1 METTV
6 IPEQHEIQVQ
16 VQLSKMEG
24 GSMEDFTGIVE
35 PELKFSQ
42 RYSLL
47 VARSISTRKGGCTIV
62 RLLNPTTTLITV
74 HQLEKVGSF
83 HPVEIAAVHT
93 LDVPGQKHLIS
104 KSTPAEVDAA
114 IAKMMSGIED
124 LTEAEIEQLT
134 ALLASYV
141 DIISTSDADIGRTD
155 KLQHVINTDGPP
167 VKQAPRRLPFNR
179 HQEVREMVDKMLQHE
194 IIEPAHGPWSSPIV
208 LVKKKDGSTRFC
220 VDFRR
225 LNSITRK
232 DAHPL
237 PRIDDTLDAL
247 SGASWFSILDLA
259 SGYWQ
264 VELAES
270 DREKT
275 AFSTPY
281 GLFQFR
287 VMPFGL
293 CNAPSTFQ
301 RLMELVLT
309 GVQWSSC
316 LVYIDDIIIFS
327 STVQGHFQRL
337 VEVFE
342 RLRSAGLEVKPSKC
356 HLFRRSVDYLGHI
369 VSKQGI
375 QTDPGKTENV
385 TNWHAPNNVKELR
398 QFLGLA
404 SYYRRF
410 VKNFALIAAPLHRLT
425 EKAKAWSW
433 TPEYEQAFN
442 ALKERLTTAPILA
455 FPQFDL
461 EFTVDCDTSSEGL
474 GAVLSQAHN
483 GKEYVI
489 SYASRTLSKAERRYC
504 ATRKEMLA
512 LVWAVRQFRPYLYG
526 KKFTVRTDHNT
537 LK

>member
-1 METTV
+1 MGRGL
-6 IPEQHEIQVQ
+6 H
-16 VQLSKMEG
+16 QLSL
-24 GSMEDFTGIVE
+24 S
-35 PELKFSQ
+35 
-42 RYSLL
+42 
-47 VARSISTRKGGCTIV
+47 
-62 RLLNPTTTLITV
+62 
-74 HQLEKVGSF
+74 
-83 HPVEIAAVHT
+83 
-93 LDVPGQKHLIS
+93 
-104 KSTPAEVDAA
+104 
-114 IAKMMSGIED
+114 
-124 LTEAEIEQLT
+124 
-134 ALLASYV
+134 
-141 DIISTSDADIGRTD
+141 
-155 KLQHVINTDGPP
+155 
-167 VKQAPRRLPFNR
+167 
-179 HQEVREMVDKMLQHE
+179 
-194 IIEPAHGPWSSPIV
+194 
-208 LVKKKDGSTRFC
+208 KKKDGSTRFC

-225 LNSITRK
+225 LNSITRE

-247 SGASWFSILDLA
+247 SGASWFSTLDLA

-264 VELAES
+264 VELAEA

-309 GVQWSSC
+309 GLHWSSC

-327 STVQGHFQRL
+327 STVQEHFQQL
-337 VEVFE
+337 LEVFE
-342 RLRSAGLEVKPSKC
+342 RLRSAGLKVKPSKC

-369 VSKQGI
+369 VSRQGV
-375 QTDPGKTENV
+375 QTYPGKTESV
-385 TNWHAPNNVKELR
+385 TNWPSPNNVKELR

-433 TPEYEQAFN
+433 TLECEQAFN
-442 ALKERLTTAPILA
+442 VLKEKLTTAPILA

-461 EFTVDCDTSSEGL
+461 EFTVDCDASSEGL
-474 GAVLSQAHN
+474 GAVLSQNHD
-483 GKEYVI
+483 GKECVI
-489 SYASRTLSKAERRYC
+489 SYASRTLSKVERRYC

-512 LVWAVRQFRPYLYG
+512 LIWAIRQFRPYLYG
-526 KKFTVRTDHNT
+526 KKFTVRTDHDALKWLCSFHEPEGQVARWLESLAEYDFTVQHRSGKQHVNADSLSRLPCKQCGWTPSAVATPIQNKKCLAISPPAVTSCDYQWTHEEIQSFQMSDPDLAQMIGWLEDMT
-537 LK
+537 LPKHFPKGKNHGLQSLWAQRQQMTLHNGILYRQWEDVQGGGRDRHLQLVYSAKESS